1 MVVTILVKIGG
12 TITVNNIGGTI
23 TVNNISATCISC
35 QLIFGDEQ

>member
-1 MVVTILVKIGG
+1 VKIGG